1 MQIPSIYIN
10 LEDDVSKI
18 VARIKKE
25 RSGELIL
32 VCPKRCFLFNDA
44 INLRLLK
51 KQVDMLSKKVHILTM
66 DERGQA
72 YAKEAGFELKDLPKA
87 RGNKSFSDIR
97 VSQKQP
103 AKILEK
109 KSEDQNPV
117 TKAVLGIQNL
127 AHSLI
132 DSKPEEKPKTESA
145 SSAEEYFSKI
155 SEEKFEDKVNS
166 PVSHKQTESIFP
178 ADLENSYKNKKQKK
192 RLKLITGIFAVCA
205 LALVFFVVFI
215 FLPRAEVIIY
225 AKTQNLT
232 RDLVISLSSHAE
244 AANSES
250 LILPAQKIS
259 QSVSAKLSFQSQGKK
274 EIGNKASGKVVI
286 YNFTGAPL
294 NLKAKTTTVI
304 LNGKNYLLKSDAMQI
319 KPTRYKNSQ
328 TKEIDESSLS
338 APVEIEAE
346 TGGESYNVPAGTRL
360 EVTNQVFGSRPQLLY
375 VKASTA
381 ITGGTTRYL
390 SVISN
395 EDIEAAKAALQ
406 KEALNQISSQLN
418 SNKLVIQEKAFQL
431 LNPEF
436 KFNHEIGTET
446 PEFSGTLT
454 GLVLGFA
461 YNSEGLNNLV
471 LERIKK
477 SLTAEQEIEI
487 QLRLPL
493 SVAVKTTD
501 FNQEL
506 VVLEV
511 HFEGMAIA
519 QNKNLESLPKKLAG
533 KTQSSAAE
541 YIKQNMQAEKVE
553 ITLLPGWQKWLPWL
567 SNNIHISLK

>member
-328 TKEIDESSLS
+328 TK
-338 APVEIEAE
+338 
-346 TGGESYNVPAGTRL
+346 
-360 EVTNQVFGSRPQLLY
+360 
-375 VKASTA
+375 K
-381 ITGGTTRYL
+381 
-390 SVISN
+390 
-395 EDIEAAKAALQ
+395 
-406 KEALNQISSQLN
+406 
-418 SNKLVIQEKAFQL
+418 
-431 LNPEF
+431 
-436 KFNHEIGTET
+436 
-446 PEFSGTLT
+446 
-454 GLVLGFA
+454 
-461 YNSEGLNNLV
+461 
-471 LERIKK
+471 
-477 SLTAEQEIEI
+477 
-487 QLRLPL
+487 
-493 SVAVKTTD
+493 
-501 FNQEL
+501 
-506 VVLEV
+506 
-511 HFEGMAIA
+511 
-519 QNKNLESLPKKLAG
+519 
-533 KTQSSAAE
+533 
-541 YIKQNMQAEKVE
+541 
-553 ITLLPGWQKWLPWL
+553 
-567 SNNIHISLK
+567 